1 MKIYNSLTRKKE
13 EFVPLTRKK
22 EEFVPLEPGK
32 VSMYVCGPTVY
43 NYFHIGNGR
52 TFIVF
57 DTIRRY
63 MEYRGYEV
71 NFVQNFTDID
81 DKMIN
86 KANEENTTVKEI
98 GDKYICEYYKDADGL
113 NIKRATTNP
122 RATEYISEIIEFV
135 SGLIEKGYAYEVNGD
150 VYFRTKKFEGYGQ
163 LIGQN
168 LDDLQAGAR
177 INVDERK
184 EDPMDFAI
192 WKAQKPGEPAWEC
205 PWGLGRPGW
214 HIECSC
220 MAKNL
225 LGDTIDIHAGGMDLS
240 FPHHENEIA
249 QSELGRPGW
258 HIECSCM
265 AKNLLGDTIDIHAG
279 GMDLSF
285 PHHENEIAQSE
296 ALTGKKFANYWMH
309 AAFLNVNNQK
319 MSKSLNNFLTARDAL
334 KQYDADVI
342 RFLMLSGH
350 YRIQLNFSSELL
362 ESAKASVERLYN
374 AIGNLENL
382 ILEVKNE
389 KMTDEEVKYLESLG
403 TYRQRYIEKMD
414 DDFNTADAISVLF
427 DLIRDINSNVG
438 INSSKEL
445 CEKALEL
452 IRELVLPLGIL
463 QKTTKGNLEVEIEAL
478 IAERQQARKDK
489 NFALADKI
497 RDELKA
503 RGIELLDTPQGVR
516 WKKVD

>member
-1 MKIYNSLTRKKE
+1 MKIYNS
-13 EFVPLTRKK
+13 LTRKK

-150 VYFRTKKFEGYGQ
+150 VYFKTKKFEGYGQ

-249 QSELGRPGW
+249 QSE
-258 HIECSCM
+258 
-265 AKNLLGDTIDIHAG
+265 
-279 GMDLSF
+279 
-285 PHHENEIAQSE
+285 
-296 ALTGKKFANYWMH
+296 ALTGKKFAKYWMH

-350 YRIQLNFSSELL
+350 YRIQLNFSSDLL

-382 ILEVKNE
+382 ISEVKNE

-403 TYRQRYIEKMD
+403 SYRQRYIEKMD

-427 DLIRDINSNVG
+427 DLIRDINSNIG

-452 IRELVLPLGIL
+452 IRELGLPLGIL
-463 QKTTKGNLEVEIEAL
+463 QKTTKGNLEAEIEAL
-478 IAERQQARKDK
+478 IAERQQARKDR

>member
-13 EFVPLTRKK
+13 EFVPLK
-22 EEFVPLEPGK
+22 PGK

-122 RATEYISEIIEFV
+122 RATEYINEIIDFV

-150 VYFRTKKFEGYGQ
+150 VYFRTKKFEEYGQ

-220 MAKNL
+220 MAKKL
-225 LGDTIDIHAGGMDLS
+225 LGDTIDIHAGGMDL
-240 FPHHENEIA
+240 A
-249 QSELGRPGW
+249 
-258 HIECSCM
+258 
-265 AKNLLGDTIDIHAG
+265 
-279 GMDLSF
+279 F

-334 KQYDADVI
+334 KEYDADVI

-350 YRIQLNFSSELL
+350 YRIQLNFSNELL

-382 ILEVKNE
+382 ISEVKNE
-389 KMTDEEVKYLESLG
+389 KMTDEEIKYLELLDA
-403 TYRQRYIEKMD
+403 YRQRYIEKMD

-438 INSSKEL
+438 IDSSKEL

-452 IRELVLPLGIL
+452 IRELGLPLGIL
-463 QKTTKGNLEVEIEAL
+463 QKTTKGDLEAEIEAL
-478 IAERQQARKDK
+478 IAERQQARKDR

>member
-13 EFVPLTRKK
+13 EFIPLN
-22 EEFVPLEPGK
+22 PGK

-122 RATEYISEIIEFV
+122 RATEYIDEIIKFV

-150 VYFRTKKFEGYGQ
+150 VYFRTKKFAGYGQ

-168 LDDLQAGAR
+168 LEDLQAGAR

-225 LGDTIDIHAGGMDLS
+225 LGDTIDIHAGGMDL
-240 FPHHENEIA
+240 A
-249 QSELGRPGW
+249 
-258 HIECSCM
+258 
-265 AKNLLGDTIDIHAG
+265 
-279 GMDLSF
+279 F

-296 ALTGKKFANYWMH
+296 ALTGRKFANYWMH

-334 KQYDADVI
+334 KEYDADVI

-350 YRIQLNFSSELL
+350 YRIQLNFSNELL
-362 ESAKASVERLYN
+362 ESAKASIERLYN

-382 ILEVKNE
+382 ISEVKVE
-389 KMTDEEVKYLESLG
+389 KMNDEEVKYLESLDA
-403 TYRQRYIEKMD
+403 YRQRYIEKMD

-427 DLIRDINSNVG
+427 DLIRDITSNIG

-452 IRELVLPLGIL
+452 IRELGLPLGIL
-463 QKTTKGNLEVEIEAL
+463 QKTTKANLEEEIEAL
-478 IAERQQARKDK
+478 IAERQQARKDR

-497 RDELKA
+497 RDDLKA
-503 RGIELLDTPQGVR
+503 KGIELLDTPQGVR
-516 WKKVD
+516 WKKID

>member
-13 EFVPLTRKK
+13 EFVPL
-22 EEFVPLEPGK
+22 EPGK
-32 VSMYVCGPTVY
+32 VNMYVCGPTVY

-86 KANEENTTVKEI
+86 KANEEHTTVKEI
-98 GDKYICEYYKDADGL
+98 GDKYIDEYYKDADGL

-135 SGLIEKGYAYEVNGD
+135 SGLIEKSYAYEVNGD
-150 VYFRTKKFEGYGQ
+150 VYFRTKKFESYGQ

-168 LDDLQAGAR
+168 LDDLRSGAR

-184 EDPMDFAI
+184 EDPVDFAI
-192 WKAQKPGEPAWEC
+192 WKAQKPGEPAWES

-220 MAKNL
+220 MAKKL
-225 LGDTIDIHAGGMDLS
+225 LGETIDIHAGGMDL
-240 FPHHENEIA
+240 A
-249 QSELGRPGW
+249 
-258 HIECSCM
+258 
-265 AKNLLGDTIDIHAG
+265 
-279 GMDLSF
+279 F

-309 AAFLNVNNQK
+309 SAFLNVNNQK

-334 KQYDADVI
+334 KKYDADVI

-350 YRIQLNFSSELL
+350 YRIQLNFSEDLL
-362 ESAKASVERLYN
+362 ESAKSSVERLYN
-374 AIGNLENL
+374 AVGNLENL
-382 ILEVKNE
+382 ISEVKVDE
-389 KMTDEEVKYLESLG
+389 MTKDEQEYLNSLDA
-403 TYRQRYIEKMD
+403 YRQRYIEKMD

-452 IRELVLPLGIL
+452 IREIGSPLGIL
-463 QKTTKGNLEVEIEAL
+463 QKTTKGNLEEEIEAL
-478 IAERQQARKDK
+478 IAERQQARKDR

-497 RDELKA
+497 RDDLKG

>member
-13 EFVPLTRKK
+13 EFVPLK
-22 EEFVPLEPGK
+22 PGK

-98 GDKYICEYYKDADGL
+98 GDKYIYEYYKDADGL
-113 NIKRATTNP
+113 NIKRATINP

-135 SGLIEKGYAYEVNGD
+135 SELIEKGYAYEVNGD

-220 MAKNL
+220 MAKKL
-225 LGDTIDIHAGGMDLS
+225 LGDTIDIHAGGMDL
-240 FPHHENEIA
+240 A
-249 QSELGRPGW
+249 
-258 HIECSCM
+258 
-265 AKNLLGDTIDIHAG
+265 
-279 GMDLSF
+279 F

-334 KQYDADVI
+334 KEYDADVI

-350 YRIQLNFSSELL
+350 YRIQLNFSNELL

-382 ILEVKNE
+382 ISEVKNE

-452 IRELVLPLGIL
+452 IRELGLPLGIL
-463 QKTTKGNLEVEIEAL
+463 QKTTKGNLEAEIEAL
-478 IAERQQARKDK
+478 IAERQQARKDR

-497 RDELKA
+497 RDELKN

-516 WKKVD
+516 WKKVN

>member
-1 MKIYNSLTRKKE
+1 MKIYNS
-13 EFVPLTRKK
+13 LTRKK

-150 VYFRTKKFEGYGQ
+150 VYFRTKNFEGYGQ

-205 PWGLGRPGW
+205 PWG
-214 HIECSC
+214 
-220 MAKNL
+220 
-225 LGDTIDIHAGGMDLS
+225 
-240 FPHHENEIA
+240 
-249 QSELGRPGW
+249 LGRPGW

-350 YRIQLNFSSELL
+350 YRIQLNFSSDLL

-382 ILEVKNE
+382 ISEVKNE

-403 TYRQRYIEKMD
+403 SYRQRYIEKMD

-427 DLIRDINSNVG
+427 DLIRDINSNIG

-445 CEKALEL
+445 CEMALEL
-452 IRELVLPLGIL
+452 IRELGLPLGIL
-463 QKTTKGNLEVEIEAL
+463 QKTTKGNLEAEIEAL
-478 IAERQQARKDK
+478 IAERQQARKDR